1 MELIN
6 YRKEH
11 RETTRNRQS
20 IIRKI
25 SLRRAFLHICCFT
38 MATFHVQ
45 DLKALIVKFEA
56 NIKNYAIIR
65 QTSPPD
71 VSRNIENIL
80 SWVEGEKRNAKRQSK
95 ENKISKVGN
104 VIERCVDSLESL
116 SSENSAQ
123 VMKGCLGIASSVA
136 VVVGGPYG
144 AAAVA
149 ICSIFS
155 SIISASSLKGPDL
168 VTVFTDVVHAEL
180 LKFSEELKWQT
191 FEGLRLR
198 VKNMNAAL
206 KELRRGPNHT
216 ELPDKV
222 LYETDFPQFIGE
234 VARNFLKGLDV
245 DSKEEEVNYYLT
257 SMVIYCNAQTAL
269 FLLLTNILATFQST
283 GRETNM
289 IKRLMDTQ
297 VQDAQEKL
305 GFLSEEKYLR
315 MSSLFTAGTYTAE
328 SITEDDV
335 RKVVNI
341 RHFRKC
347 RHLPGYDIIEGFR
360 EGLGMPK
367 LQKTLVG
374 LFPDGSLT
382 GAKGIS
388 HLYPQPQTKG
398 DNHYFQLINHS
409 HVPVRVE
416 CGMAGNHVNGLRF
429 CQDVPPYS
437 SYEHV
442 ATKSAWTFSTGGVF
456 TMYLSGNTTSSETR
470 NLKVF
475 EFALSNP
482 FIGICKSA
490 ILEKNPQLSAYTG
503 KDCWEQMNSNASPPI
518 HFEHCD
524 KYYVVRGGY
533 TSVVALKGVHDF
545 PGKNGCRTWRFVIQ
559 EYDPLEDLEGH
570 PCFFL

>member
-1 MELIN
+1 
-6 YRKEH
+6 
-11 RETTRNRQS
+11 
-20 IIRKI
+20 
-25 SLRRAFLHICCFT
+25 

-136 VVVGGPYG
+136 VVVGGQYG

-149 ICSIFS
+149 ICSILA
-155 SIISASSLKGPDL
+155 SIISASSPNEPDL
-168 VTVFTDVVHAEL
+168 VTAFTDIIRAEL
-180 LKFSEELKWQT
+180 QKFNGELKQQT
-191 FEGLRLR
+191 FEGLKSR
-198 VKNMNAAL
+198 VKNMNACL
-206 KELRRGPNHT
+206 KELLSIPSNDT

-234 VARNFLKGLDV
+234 AAYNFLKDRDM
-245 DSKEEEVNYYLT
+245 DSKEEEINNYLT

-269 FLLLTNILATFQST
+269 FLLLTNILATFRST

-289 IKRLMDTQ
+289 INRLMNTQ
-297 VQDAQEKL
+297 VEDAHKKL

-315 MSSLFTAGTYTAE
+315 KSALLAIGEYTGK
-328 SITEDDV
+328 SIAEDDL

-341 RHFRKC
+341 RHFGKC
-347 RHLPGYDIIEGFR
+347 RHLPAYDIIEGFR

-367 LQKTLVG
+367 LPETLVE
-374 LFPDGSLT
+374 LFGGGSERKPKNIIHHYLR
-382 GAKGIS
+382 
-388 HLYPQPQTKG
+388 PQLKG

-416 CGMAGNHVNGLRF
+416 CGMAGNYVNGLMF
-429 CQDVPPYS
+429 CQDVAPYS

-442 ATKSAWTFSTGGVF
+442 ATKSWWTFSAGGVF
-456 TMYLSGNTTSSETR
+456 TMYLSGKITSAETW

-482 FIGICKSA
+482 WIDLRSSA
-490 ILEKNPQLSAYTG
+490 ILEKDSQLSVHTG
-503 KDCWEQMNSNASPPI
+503 EDCLKQLSYDPIPPI
-518 HFEHCD
+518 YFEHGN
-524 KYYVVRGGY
+524 KYYVVREGH
-533 TSVVALKGVHDF
+533 TWLPSRKHVEDF
-545 PGKNGCRTWRFVIQ
+545 PSKSGCHTWRFVIQ
-559 EYDPLEDLEGH
+559 EYDPLEDLV
-570 PCFFL
+570 FFK